1 MSGKREF
8 GPCRAEAF
16 GDSIFSH
23 RIGAGG
29 VAPLSRECGA

>member
-1 MSGKREF
+1 MNGERDF
-8 GPCRAEAF
+8 VPCGAEAF

-29 VAPLSRECGA
+29 VVPMSRECGA

>member
-1 MSGKREF
+1 MSSHCIF

-16 GDSIFSH
+16 GESIFGY

-29 VAPLSRECGA
+29 VAPSAREQDA